1 MVALVSRG
9 QWAYRHF
16 RHLSVTVLV
25 ETLVAEEKAVL
36 VAVALVVAVALAA
49 VAVVVVQ
56 APVWIQREDVVEV
69 KTEMRRKLLE
79 IRPLIEQEKQHKTL
93 LTKT

>member
-1 MVALVSRG
+1 MAALVSRG
-9 QWAYRHF
+9 QWVSLLSRQV
-16 RHLSVTVLV
+16 SVTVLV

-56 APVWIQREDVVEV
+56 VLVWIQREDVVEV
-69 KTEMRRKLLE
+69 KTEMRRKLL
-79 IRPLIEQEKQHKTL
+79 
-93 LTKT
+93 